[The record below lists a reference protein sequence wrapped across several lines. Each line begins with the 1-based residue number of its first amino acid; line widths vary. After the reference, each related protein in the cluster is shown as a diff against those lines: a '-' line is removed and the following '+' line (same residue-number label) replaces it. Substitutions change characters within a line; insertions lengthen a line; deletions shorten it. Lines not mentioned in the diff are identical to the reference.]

1 MLEFESCST
10 KLGIIGSLLR
20 SETSRAFKVGHV
32 TWYDLNSSHDPQFRI
47 IAELGIKY
55 QDEYI
60 IEVFKEYGLYNKMSI
75 FAENQFHNRYQTRNT
90 RNTGSKTGCI
100 GRQYNVAGPRDFIL
114 LDFSSSSKNSGANG
128 GICNRNSN
136 ISNNSEIIRE
146 YDELKSSDVDCIKEV
161 FNLRRFNIIVNRKEI
176 IVPIHRIG
184 SSPDRTGP
192 WITENRTV
200 DHWKEINLRLKSKIF
215 CWIIQK
221 YGTFSNARYI
231 LIYC

>member
-1 MLEFESCST
+1 MLESKSCST
-10 KLGIIGSLLR
+10 ELGIIGSLLR
-20 SETSRAFKVGHV
+20 SETPRAFKVGHV
-32 TWYDLNSSHDPQFRI
+32 TRYDLNSPHDPQFRI

-55 QDEYI
+55 QDEYV

-75 FAENQFHNRYQTRNT
+75 FAENRFDNRYQT
-90 RNTGSKTGCI
+90 RNTGSKTGCV
-100 GRQYNVAGPRDFIL
+100 GRQYNVAGPRDFIV
-114 LDFSSSSKNSGANG
+114 LDFSSDSKNSGANG

-161 FNLRRFNIIVNRKEI
+161 FNLRRFNIIVNRKGI

-192 WITENRTV
+192 WITE
-200 DHWKEINLRLKSKIF
+200 KKSI
-215 CWIIQK
+215 
-221 YGTFSNARYI
+221 SD
-231 LIYC
+231 

>member
-1 MLEFESCST
+1 MLESESCST
-10 KLGIIGSLLR
+10 ELGIIGSLLR

-32 TWYDLNSSHDPQFRI
+32 TQYDLNSPHDPQFRI

-75 FAENQFHNRYQTRNT
+75 FAENRFHNRYQTRNT
-90 RNTGSKTGCI
+90 GSKTGCV
-100 GRQYNVAGPRDFIL
+100 GRQYNVAGPRDFIV

-146 YDELKSSDVDCIKEV
+146 CDELNSSDLDCIKEV
-161 FNLRRFNIIVNRKEI
+161 FNLRRFNIIVNRKGI
-176 IVPIHRIG
+176 NVQIHRSG
-184 SSPDRTGP
+184 SSTDNIMPDRESLKFGP
-192 WITENRTV
+192 WITE
-200 DHWKEINLRLKSKIF
+200 KKSL
-215 CWIIQK
+215 
-221 YGTFSNARYI
+221 SD
-231 LIYC
+231 

>member
-1 MLEFESCST
+1 MLESESCST
-10 KLGIIGSLLR
+10 ELGIIGSLLR

-32 TWYDLNSSHDPQFRI
+32 TRYDLNSPHDPQFRI

-75 FAENQFHNRYQTRNT
+75 FAETRFHNRYQTRNT
-90 RNTGSKTGCI
+90 GSKTGCV
-100 GRQYNVAGPRDFIL
+100 GRQYNVAGPRDFIV

-161 FNLRRFNIIVNRKEI
+161 FNLRRFNIIVNRKGI
-176 IVPIHRIG
+176 IVPIHPTG
-184 SSPDRTGP
+184 SSPENIGP
-192 WITENRTV
+192 WITE
-200 DHWKEINLRLKSKIF
+200 KKSI
-215 CWIIQK
+215 
-221 YGTFSNARYI
+221 SD
-231 LIYC
+231 